1 MLFLFRKIRQK
12 LLQEWNVIDYL
23 KNAVGE
29 FFLGADLRRRSPFRD
44 LIWVE
49 LTVSDD
55 PAVLLGTGYIRNL
68 SELQIILRT
77 CLPDRQ
83 AYGTLFLL
91 TDLFSTHI
99 LPPEMIGI
107 FYLRDNDF

>member
-1 MLFLFRKIRQK
+1 MIKFFRNLPAGQAGK
-12 LLQEWNVIDYL
+12 VINYL
-23 KNAVGE
+23 KYAIGE
-29 FFLGADLRRRSPFRD
+29 FFLGAELRRGSPFRD

-55 PAVLLGTGYIRNL
+55 PAVPLGTGYIRNL
-68 SELQIILRT
+68 SELQIIWRT

-99 LPPEMIGI
+99 LSPEMIGI
-107 FYLRDNDF
+107 FDLRDNDF